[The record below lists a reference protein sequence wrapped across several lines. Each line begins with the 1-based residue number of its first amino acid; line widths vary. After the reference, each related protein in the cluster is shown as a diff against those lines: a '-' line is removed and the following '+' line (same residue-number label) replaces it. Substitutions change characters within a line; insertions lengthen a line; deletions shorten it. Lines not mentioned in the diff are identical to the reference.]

1 MTLDEFRAYLAKP
14 GTPLSEGE
22 IAAFEKEIGNGLPH
36 DYRAFLQTVN
46 GGWVGGALLISGS
59 TANGE
64 PIDTYLHH
72 IGGLRAEPHMDLRN
86 QRATY
91 QDWLARIPRDLIWIM
106 DDSGGNAICL
116 GVAGDA
122 RGKVYFWDHELEPDL
137 DETDGTIEGMGNITL
152 IAHSFETFFAGLQ
165 LAARV

>member
-14 GTPLSEGE
+14 GTPLTEAE
-22 IAAFEKEIGNGLPH
+22 LVAFEKEIGTSLPD
-36 DYRAFLQTVN
+36 DYRAFLQAVN
-46 GGWVGGALLISGS
+46 GGWVGGALLISGTTS
-59 TANGE
+59 DGD
-64 PIDTYLHH
+64 PIDSDLHH

-106 DDSGGNAICL
+106 DDSTGNAICL
-116 GVAGDA
+116 GIAGDA
-122 RGKVYFWDHELEPDL
+122 RGQVYFWDHEREPDL
-137 DETDGTIEGMGNITL
+137 DETDGTLEGMGNISL
-152 IAHSFETFFAGLQ
+152 LAHSFASFFSGLQ